1 VPSAFDTEADIE
13 NMTDEEVEQ
22 AAKGEAADEKVISF
36 NRAKENSV
44 VYEQL
49 PEGFDAK
56 QLQTQHP
63 NSNVQTMVDF
73 LANRCAA
80 SMGLSKVFATGN
92 PEDTNWRA
100 NQLFTWPTVQE
111 FQHDLEQVADW
122 LFNCFVKW
130 SVKNGDVKGYVADD
144 IMDYV
149 DWTWA
154 HIDDMDEVAHQT
166 GIRLALENGTKTY
179 KEIIGQDWKEQLAQ
193 TAYEHQWMTSH
204 GLTHPADLMVS
215 GGQTQASKTAVET
228 VVEERTEE
236 PA

>member
-80 SMGLSKVFATGN
+80 SMGLSKVFATQR
-92 PEDTNWRA
+92 TR
-100 NQLFTWPTVQE
+100 
-111 FQHDLEQVADW
+111 
-122 LFNCFVKW
+122 
-130 SVKNGDVKGYVADD
+130 
-144 IMDYV
+144 
-149 DWTWA
+149 
-154 HIDDMDEVAHQT
+154 T
-166 GIRLALENGTKTY
+166 G
-179 KEIIGQDWKEQLAQ
+179 AQ
-193 TAYEHQWMTSH
+193 TSYSRGRLYRSSSTTLNRSLI
-204 GLTHPADLMVS
+204 GCS
-215 GGQTQASKTAVET
+215 TAL
-228 VVEERTEE
+228 
-236 PA
+236 